1 MYCETYTQSHKTLL
15 PQTILLIM
23 THPTARF
30 AVLTFFYKKYIYISS
45 TTNWFSG
52 KWRSGF
58 YCP

>member
-30 AVLTFFYKKYIYISS
+30 AVLTFLFKKKYIV
-45 TTNWFSG
+45 NDELVLW
-52 KWRSGF
+52 KMA
-58 YCP
+58 